1 MFLGIRVCSDTWQ
14 EEVNVLDDEQTLKK
28 SNAASDKDSI
38 SGETNANADENKEVS
53 KTFLT

>member
-1 MFLGIRVCSDTWQ
+1 MFLGICSDTLQ
-14 EEVNVLDDEQTLKK
+14 EEVNVLDDEQTPKK

-38 SGETNANADENKEVS
+38 SGETNSNADENKEVS